1 LVRSDLE
8 PSGAALRTLFRDNL
22 AVDPD
27 DVGVVL
33 DLAAI
38 GITNGAWRNSPVERW
53 HGEGRIDDGGML
65 RANVAT
71 TKLVRQVL
79 GEVLLDDVVAGELVD
94 VDQVAD
100 ADMGLVDELF
110 VALFEAL
117 ADPDRVLPDGRTLLE
132 LARENLDEL
141 VDHTDGAL
149 GAVVAIAERDG
160 LDVALLRAGLHGG
173 LACAHWWGTPWW
185 PDIVEEF
192 LARLDDPQHRHWG
205 DDGERY
211 AQLPVPP
218 PEVADRSVLGST
230 LLRAPEELSAAGAR
244 FCVAAGIGF
253 LHEPVEA
260 WRTAHRRTEQ
270 G

>member
-110 VALFEAL
+110 VAVFEAL

-185 PDIVEEF
+185 PDIV
-192 LARLDDPQHRHWG
+192 
-205 DDGERY
+205 
-211 AQLPVPP
+211 
-218 PEVADRSVLGST
+218 
-230 LLRAPEELSAAGAR
+230 
-244 FCVAAGIGF
+244 
-253 LHEPVEA
+253 
-260 WRTAHRRTEQ
+260 
-270 G
+270 